1 MAQRYSIGQVAVES
15 GLPIDTIRY
24 YEKSGLIEPPE
35 RRASGY
41 RAYAPD
47 VVRRLRFIA
56 RAKTLGFTLGEIGE
70 LLALS
75 APGQDDMGVVKAA
88 AQTKLADVEARIAEL
103 GRVRDG
109 LQQLIEACPGHGAL
123 ATCPI
128 LESLQGGEPV
138 KVSGGAA

>member
-1 MAQRYSIGQVAVES
+1 MQRYSIGQVARES

-24 YEKSGLIEPPE
+24 YERSGLIAPPE

-47 VVRRLRFIA
+47 VVRRLRFIG
-56 RAKTLGFTLGEIGE
+56 RAKALGFTLAEVAE

-75 APGQDDMGVVKAA
+75 APGQDDMAAVKAA
-88 AQTKLADVEARIAEL
+88 AQAKLADVEARLAEL

-109 LQQLIEACPGHGAL
+109 LRTLIDACPGHGAL
-123 ATCPI
+123 DTCPI
-128 LESLQGGEPV
+128 MDALQGEEHVEV
-138 KVSGGAA
+138 KA